1 MKLINASITLA
12 LGLAF
17 SGAAMAQSNMSN
29 TSSHSSK
36 DAIEAEYKSDKA
48 NCESLSGNPKDICM
62 AEAKGKEKVAKAEL
76 EARQRNTPKNR
87 YDVEAAR
94 AEAAYEVAKEKCD
107 ERTGNDKDVC
117 LKEAKAAKTRA
128 KADAEAKMKVSKA
141 DKKANQADSDA
152 NRKAAEKRSEATQE
166 AAADKREANY
176 KLDKEKCDDLSGD
189 AKQNCVDQAK
199 RRYGQD

>member
-1 MKLINASITLA
+1 MKLVNSSVTLA

-17 SGAAMAQSNMSN
+17 SSIAIAQNDMSGANANL
-29 TSSHSSK
+29 TK
-36 DAIEAEYKSDKA
+36 DSIEAEYKKDKA

-87 YDVEAAR
+87 YDVETAR

-107 ERTGNDKDVC
+107 ERTGNDKDICV
-117 LKEAKAAKTRA
+117 KEAKAAKTRA

-141 DKKANQADSDA
+141 ENKAKTTDAEA
-152 NRKAAEKRSEATQE
+152 NRKAQEKRSEATQE
-166 AAADKREANY
+166 ASAEKREANY
-176 KLDKEKCDDLSGD
+176 KLDKEKCDDLAGD
-189 AKQNCVDQAK
+189 AKQNCVDEAK
-199 RRYGQD
+199 RRHGQD

>member
-1 MKLINASITLA
+1 MKLVNNSITLA

-17 SGAAMAQSNMSN
+17 SAMAMAQNDMSGANTN
-29 TSSHSSK
+29 TSK
-36 DAIEAEYKSDKA
+36 DSIEAEYKKDKA
-48 NCESLSGNPKDICM
+48 NCESLSGNPRDICM

-87 YDVEAAR
+87 YDVDAAR

-117 LKEAKAAKTRA
+117 LKEAKATRTRA
-128 KADAEAKMKVSKA
+128 KSDAEAKMKISKA
-141 DKKANQADSDA
+141 DSKANKGDADA
-152 NRKAAEKRSEATQE
+152 NRKAAEKRSDATQE